1 MSTRTANRAKQ
12 GNKQQTITRRR
23 KPQVVKA
30 AQKSKT
36 VNLAVKAQKV
46 NSVQFSGKGLI
57 TGLYVRKSVLA
68 LLDSGQKTVAALHRA
83 GRAVGHRLAV
93 PDARRDR
100 QAQPRHHRQVEPASA
115 ASAQWQDG
123 DQGHRQRLVTTSCQQ
138 CWRLASYCPAAC
150 RARMI
155 QQRSVAL
162 C

>member
-68 LLDSGQKTVAALHRA
+68 LLDSGQKTVDVSFAPH
-83 GRAVGHRLAV
+83 
-93 PDARRDR
+93 
-100 QAQPRHHRQVEPASA
+100 S
-115 ASAQWQDG
+115 G
-123 DQGHRQRLVTTSCQQ
+123 DQPINSLRFTEQGEQSAIGSLYLMRAEIAKLNLGITAKSSPRVRLQRNGKTGIKVTVS
-138 CWRLASYCPAAC
+138 A
-150 RARMI
+150 
-155 QQRSVAL
+155 
-162 C
+162 